1 MPHDHAAILDAILK
15 DYALPV
21 TGAHGVTHWARVCEN
36 DLRIAESIGADVE
49 IVALF
54 ALFHD
59 SRRWNEYHDDGHGER
74 GGDFARTLRGTLVHL
89 DDHRFELLYE
99 ACRFHTDGLT
109 EGNPTL
115 QACWDADRLDLG
127 RVGIVPVPTRLCTD
141 RARELL
147 PWAHGRAIVDH
158 APAEVLASWK
168 MPPEAVA
175 QD

>member
-36 DLRIAESIGADVE
+36 DLRIAESIGAAVE

-127 RVGIVPVPTRLCTD
+127 RVGITPRPERLCTD
-141 RARELL
+141 AGRNLLKWANARATREYEPTELL
-147 PWAHGRAIVDH
+147 MTWGL
-158 APAEVLASWK
+158 EL
-168 MPPEAVA
+168 
-175 QD
+175 